1 MTVFSNFGKYGIV
14 ASGSGGPSTGP
25 ITVEALI
32 IAGGGGGGGTYH
44 GGGGAGGGWRGLQI
58 EIDPR
63 PFSVVV

>member
-32 IAGGGGGGGTYH
+32 IAGGGGGGGT
-44 GGGGAGGGWRGLQI
+44 
-58 EIDPR
+58 
-63 PFSVVV
+63 